1 MEIQAI
7 HEWVLS
13 LSANYNV
20 NPYIFAAIY
29 VGAIPF
35 FTASVAWLIRNKR
48 KNRPLALPILSTGF
62 WLTSAY
68 LYLIIAG
75 DNVPFWVYLIIFGLL
90 GLGIYSTIKKIN
102 SKQKDINL

>member
-1 MEIQAI
+1 MEIQVI
-7 HEWVLS
+7 HEWVMS

-29 VGAIPF
+29 LGAIPF

-48 KNRPLALPILSTGF
+48 KNRPLTLPILSTGF

-75 DNVPFWVYLIIFGLL
+75 DNVPFWVYMVIFGLL
-90 GLGIYSTIKKIN
+90 GLGTYSTMKKIN
-102 SKQKDINL
+102 GKRKDITL